1 MKRVTYICGILAVL
15 GVLVGCGQST
25 PNVEN
30 DTIFST
36 TEASDTQII
45 NTSESYEITATSE
58 LENATNTEIVELEE
72 IAVTTENSM
81 PPIEESYITETMK
94 AAETSKETLQ
104 ETAEEVVCIRITN
117 GNNGKQVD
125 VTDVDAMNMLL
136 EKVNQLELLIEET
149 ESRLGYQYRLQY
161 LDSQNNSIK
170 SITLQGNYVV
180 IDKKSYKV
188 TSTEDIVDFI
198 ENTGEF

>member
-1 MKRVTYICGILAVL
+1 MKRVTYIYGILAVL

-25 PNVEN
+25 SSVES
-30 DTIFST
+30 DMIFSAT
-36 TEASDTQII
+36 DEADTQII
-45 NTSESYEITATSE
+45 NISESDEITATSE
-58 LENATNTEIVELEE
+58 LENATNTENVEQKEIV
-72 IAVTTENSM
+72 VTTENSM
-81 PPIEESYITETMK
+81 PPIEESYTAETMN
-94 AAETSKETLQ
+94 AVEASEELVQ
-104 ETAEEVVCIRITN
+104 ETAGEVVYIRITN

-136 EKVNQLELLIEET
+136 EKVNQLELLTEEK

-198 ENTGEF
+198 AALY